1 MHHSILHGA
10 AWAVLIA
17 GCASAAAPAP
27 SPSRAAIDSCASPPA
42 AAPRDTIAIA
52 FDQTVNPAPL
62 IARQLTT
69 SAGAVDCQG
78 APRDS
83 GAYDLLRRNDTTFAM
98 PRRSGLPVLRFATHA
113 AADARDPL
121 DGGADLVVTRDQRA
135 IAYARSRADLLPVP
149 LAWDRTYVLVAPSA
163 IPVASV
169 RDAVRGDA
177 RTPVAPFWWAD
188 GTLCTAHKFNGTNQ
202 QRTRLLI
209 PAGDPVARDLA
220 ARIVAATPG
229 LVVAAADSASF
240 ARAMDRGMD
249 AGYLVA
255 LPRPAPAACPVTPW
269 PARWTVTPPAETRP
283 YAILRR
289 GAVRISAD
297 ADGLFRVVEPAP

>member
-1 MHHSILHGA
+1 MHHSILAGA

-27 SPSRAAIDSCASPPA
+27 SPARAGADRCASPPA
-42 AAPRDTIAIA
+42 TAVHDTVAIA
-52 FDQTVNPAPL
+52 FDRTVNPAPL
-62 IARQLTT
+62 VARQLAA
-69 SAGAVDCQG
+69 SAGALDCEG

-83 GAYDLLRRNDTTFAM
+83 GAYDLLRRNDTLLGV
-98 PRRSGLPVLRFATHA
+98 PRRSTLPVLRFATHV

-121 DGGADLVVTRDQRA
+121 DAGADLVVTRDQRA
-135 IAYARSRADLLPVP
+135 IAYAGSRADLLPVP
-149 LAWDRTYVLVAPSA
+149 LAWDRIYVLVSPSA

-169 RDAVRGDA
+169 RDAVRGDSRA
-177 RTPVAPFWWAD
+177 PAAPFWWAD
-188 GTLCTAHKFNGTNQ
+188 SPLCTSHELSGTNLP
-202 QRTRLLI
+202 RTRLVI

-220 ARIVAATPG
+220 ARIVAGTPG
-229 LVVAAADSASF
+229 IVVAPADSATLGRS
-240 ARAMDRGMD
+240 MDRGLD

-255 LPRPAPAACPVTPW
+255 LPRVAPPTCPVTPW
-269 PARWTVTPPAETRP
+269 PAGWTVTPLAETRP

-297 ADGLFRVVEPAP
+297 ADGLFRVIEPAP

>member
-1 MHHSILHGA
+1 MHHSIPVGA

-27 SPSRAAIDSCASPPA
+27 SPARAAADRCASPPA
-42 AAPRDTIAIA
+42 SAARDTVAIA
-52 FDQTVNPAPL
+52 FDRSVDPAPL
-62 IARQLTT
+62 IARQLAA
-69 SAGAVDCQG
+69 SAGALDCEG
-78 APRDS
+78 MPRDS
-83 GAYDLLRRNDTTFAM
+83 GAYDLLRRNDTLFGV
-98 PRRSGLPVLRFATHA
+98 PRRPTLPVIRFAAHA

-121 DGGADLVVTRDQRA
+121 DAGADLVVTRDQRA
-135 IAYARSRADLLPVP
+135 IAYAGSRADLLPVP
-149 LAWDRTYVLVAPSA
+149 LAWDRTYVLVSPSA

-169 RDAVRGDA
+169 RDAIRGESRA
-177 RTPVAPFWWAD
+177 PSAPFWWA
-188 GTLCTAHKFNGTNQ
+188 GSSLCAAHDFNGTNQ
-202 QRTRLLI
+202 RRTRLVI

-220 ARIVAATPG
+220 ARIVAGTPG
-229 LVVAAADSASF
+229 IVVAAADSATLS
-240 ARAMDRGMD
+240 RAIDRGMD

-255 LPRPAPAACPVTPW
+255 LPRMTPPACPVTPW
-269 PARWTVTPPAETRP
+269 PAGWTVTPLAETRP

>member
-27 SPSRAAIDSCASPPA
+27 SPARAAIDSCASPPA
-42 AAPRDTIAIA
+42 AAPRDTVAIA
-52 FDQTVNPAPL
+52 FDQTVRPAPL
-62 IARQLTT
+62 IARQLAT
-69 SAGAVDCQG
+69 SAGALDCQG

-83 GAYDLLRRNDTTFAM
+83 GAYDLLRRNDTTFAV
-98 PRRSGLPVLRFATHA
+98 PRRGGRPVLRFATHP

-121 DGGADLVVTRDQRA
+121 DAGADLVVTRDQRA
-135 IAYARSRADLLPVP
+135 IAYAGSRADLLPVA
-149 LAWDRTYVLVAPSA
+149 LAWDRTYVLIAPSA

-169 RDAVRGDA
+169 RDAVRGDSRA
-177 RTPVAPFWWAD
+177 PVAPFWWAD
-188 GTLCTAHKFNGTNQ
+188 GSLCTAHDVSGANQ
-202 QRTRLLI
+202 QRTRLVI

-220 ARIVAATPG
+220 ARIVAGTPG
-229 LVVAAADSASF
+229 LVVAAADSAAL

-255 LPRPAPAACPVTPW
+255 LPRLAPAACPVTPW
-269 PARWTVTPPAETRP
+269 PAGWAVTPLAETRS